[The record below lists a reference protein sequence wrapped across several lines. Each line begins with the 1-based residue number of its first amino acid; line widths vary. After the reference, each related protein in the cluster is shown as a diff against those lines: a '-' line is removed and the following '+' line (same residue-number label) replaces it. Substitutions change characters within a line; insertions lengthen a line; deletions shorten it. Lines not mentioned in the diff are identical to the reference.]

1 MLTNAVSSQQGQGQG
16 DAHGPFYTVF
26 IDDVEYRFDHT
37 PVTGQ
42 ELMDIAGIPHS
53 TGIILLLEDGTQQ
66 QISVSDTVDLKP
78 GRRFK
83 KAPRFKRG

>member
-1 MLTNAVSSQQGQGQG
+1 MTTQLLDEHEATGGQVG
-16 DAHGPFYTVF
+16 HFYTVF

-37 PVTGQ
+37 PVTGR
-42 ELMDIAGIPHS
+42 ELMDTAGIPQP
-53 TGIILLLEDGTQQ
+53 TGLVLLLEDGSQQ
-66 QISVSDTVDLKP
+66 AVGLDEQLELKP

>member
-1 MLTNAVSSQQGQGQG
+1 MLTNTVSSQQGQGQG
-16 DAHGPFYTVF
+16 NAQGPFYTVF
-26 IDDVEYRFDHT
+26 IDDIERHFDHT

-42 ELMDIAGIPHS
+42 ELMDAGGIPYS

-66 QISVSDTVDLKP
+66 QIGVSDTVDLKP